1 MASNASARRWR
12 ATNAIADGE
21 QSRKA
26 HSTQQSRDCCA
37 QHPNPNLYHKVDAQT
52 KPEHRP
58 DPTRPDP
65 AEPVI
70 FTMNQN
76 CIGTPARR
84 WRAIRRALVKEK
96 LKERQADI
104 QLRHQKTINAS
115 NRKRKLQNGPRIR
128 DSTAPPTNTTASS
141 SQRPDGNAPTTPRA
155 KSTPIS
161 DLMAPRKA
169 GAVVDPTL
177 TTPVQASEPTRVTQE
192 FRNGKVTT
200 KKSQGKGQSETHE
213 DPIPHAPAALA
224 DNGGQQK
231 QGDDKEAELA
241 TPTRPPPEDDATMD
255 DSFLSELASKHPDV
269 TGEEI
274 QVDRQFTNQ
283 TTNVPA
289 QNDDP
294 IVEDQGKSQVPQN
307 VDKADAGA
315 GHDTEMADET
325 KPTGGEAAIQ
335 SMRGVEIKRAKAEFE
350 EVRDLYNT
358 LKARVDK
365 LQEKAAK
372 GAIDAQL
379 YILMNTLKDL
389 NESMLDA
396 ENELLTV
403 MTSAHP
409 EVIFV
414 PSVFVPATQPTNSA
428 QATSSD
434 KKKRKHSKTSGKRRK
449 SSDASQ
455 KGKYNYGHY
464 SKKKRKMRAS
474 DFAMDEAIECNKESR
489 SDIGVKAKRPRIQ
502 SKEFVEE
509 DDMPSKEDVPPEVEV
524 VIPTDKSKKRNKNSE
539 KGGDEDGDGDIKKKV
554 IIPELYRKGMKPDL
568 ALLIKDITRDEANEV
583 KNFRE
588 QLIGFQWNW
597 GEVMT
602 ISVSNVVNSWSF
614 DKRSFEGKP
623 RAADLAPHLDYV
635 KALVDDHDLME
646 KRLQTSPRIMQLSA
660 LDPFFTDDS
669 IIWDEV
675 VKSAQYPHNSEKNGV
690 FRALHAMSCR
700 DSDNPIWTS
709 TSKLNLAVKSGY
721 MILHNIL
728 AEALEFIAYDAT
740 HDNITIDTDGEYA
753 IPKKF
758 MAMSQT
764 VGWLFHQINARSRS
778 ENGPRRD
785 RVSSASIGSLQ
796 KQYFLVLTGMMLVY
810 ESDTYN
816 REVDRNMRNKKQAT
830 SAAEFK
836 QLKAIHKD
844 QTVLR
849 QLVNTQ
855 ARYTSK
861 RLKGVTGGSGST
873 VVKTKDQE
881 RKIAQ
886 TVNHDLSRFRGDA
899 IQALALFLLYGTAA
913 FFHVW
918 PTPRE
923 NTQHDAALL
932 INLASILADRRWAKV
947 KGEKHVFGARAWNRL
962 DDLMFRALKRFLNH
976 NGSIKHEIDWP
987 SMTDYFS
994 RKFEASNLAYMFT
1007 LDLLMETHRPGLS
1020 RGINGLV
1027 APHVKLVD
1035 QEMWLIDG
1043 PTTQSFRA
1051 IWGTTE
1057 GELVKA
1063 SEGGSGLYPEVSKN
1077 GVRTPH
1083 ATAETQMAEDLARA
1097 NGKGKG
1103 RQVLSDTDDGSS
1115 DSSRTSGSSD
1125 SASNSGSEDGSESEE
1140 EDDSD
1145 GSSGSDEDVQL

>member
-1 MASNASARRWR
+1 M
-12 ATNAIADGE
+12 T
-21 QSRKA
+21 
-26 HSTQQSRDCCA
+26 
-37 QHPNPNLYHKVDAQT
+37 PP
-52 KPEHRP
+52 
-58 DPTRPDP
+58 
-65 AEPVI
+65 
-70 FTMNQN
+70 FTTSKN
-76 CIGTPARR
+76 CIETPARR

-96 LKERQADI
+96 LKVRHADI
-104 QLRHQKTINAS
+104 QIRQQKTINS
-115 NRKRKLQNGPRIR
+115 CNRKRKLQNGPKVR
-128 DSTAPPTNTTASS
+128 DNTAPPTNTTGASMES
-141 SQRPDGNAPTTPRA
+141 PGGNVPATPRA
-155 KSTPIS
+155 
-161 DLMAPRKA
+161 A

-177 TTPVQASEPTRVTQE
+177 TTPVQASEPTRVTQVKSINHLIQPGVNLHSFIPQE

-200 KKSQGKGQSETHE
+200 KKSQAKGHIKTHK
-213 DPIPHAPAALA
+213 DPIPDDAEEIPE
-224 DNGGQQK
+224 NGGQGK
-231 QGDDKEAELA
+231 KGVEKETEHA
-241 TPTRPPPEDDATMD
+241 TPTRAPQEADAEME
-255 DSFLSELASKHPDV
+255 DSFLSEVARKHPDV
-269 TGEEI
+269 TTEESR
-274 QVDRQFTNQ
+274 VDPAFTNQ
-283 TTNVPA
+283 FAIQTSNAPETKDNPTVDEEGKVPSNV
-289 QNDDP
+289 
-294 IVEDQGKSQVPQN
+294 E
-307 VDKADAGA
+307 KADGSAGR
-315 GHDTEMADET
+315 DKEMADET
-325 KPTGGEAAIQ
+325 KPMGGEAAMH

-358 LKARVDK
+358 LKARVDR

-379 YILMNTLKDL
+379 YILMNTLKEL

-414 PSVFVPATQPTNSA
+414 PSVFVPATQAMTSGQASNSE
-428 QATSSD
+428 
-434 KKKRKHSKTSGKRRK
+434 KKKRKRRK

-455 KGKYNYGHY
+455 NE

-489 SDIGVKAKRPRIQ
+489 SDIGVQAKRPRIQ

-509 DDMPSKEDVPPEVEV
+509 DDMPPKDDVPPEVEV
-524 VIPTDKSKKRNKNSE
+524 VIPTDKSKKRNKKSDKE
-539 KGGDEDGDGDIKKKV
+539 GDDDDEGEVKKKV

-568 ALLIKDITRDEANEV
+568 SS
-583 KNFRE
+583 
-588 QLIGFQWNW
+588 G
-597 GEVMT
+597 
-602 ISVSNVVNSWSF
+602 
-614 DKRSFEGKP
+614 RSTSAHSTASRRRRTSHP
-623 RAADLAPHLDYV
+623 IWHYV

-669 IIWDEV
+669 IIWEEV
-675 VKSAQYPHNSEKNGV
+675 VKSAQFAHNSEKNGV

-700 DSDNPIWTS
+700 DSDNPVWTS

-740 HDNITIDTDGEYA
+740 HDDITIDTDGEFA

-816 REVDRNMRNKKQAT
+816 REVDKNMRNKKQAN

-932 INLASILADRRWAKV
+932 INLASILADRRFRKL

-994 RKFEASNLAYMFT
+994 RKFEASNLAHMFT

-1057 GELVKA
+1057 GELVKP

-1083 ATAETQMAEDLARA
+1083 ATAETQMAADLARA
-1097 NGKGKG
+1097 RTKGKG
-1103 RQVLSDTDDGSS
+1103 RQVVSDTDDGSS

-1140 EDDSD
+1140 EDEGD
-1145 GSSGSDEDVQL
+1145 GSSESDEDVQL